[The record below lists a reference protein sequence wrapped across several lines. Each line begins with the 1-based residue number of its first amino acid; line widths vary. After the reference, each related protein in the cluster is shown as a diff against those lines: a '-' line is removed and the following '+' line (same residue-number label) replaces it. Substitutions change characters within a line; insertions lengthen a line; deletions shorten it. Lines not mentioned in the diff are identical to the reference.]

1 MSIKIKV
8 ISILVLVSALSNLCY
23 SGITTD
29 PFAYFNVYSL
39 GNIGSATSSYRS
51 DFQGVAGAG
60 GDVYFSGFSL
70 DGRDTVSDYVLYTG
84 GNATLGGNYAG
95 NLEIGGNLNLGGV
108 SVYGNAYVGGNV
120 SNYSGGSLFGDI
132 IASGQIGLSQSFTV
146 TGTSSSQASFGNL
159 ADHAGL
165 SNYFL
170 STSRAIAAMNNT
182 AVLNN
187 QWGGINLTA
196 SSGINV
202 VSLSADELKNAW
214 GFTINAPDD
223 ATIFINVSGGA
234 ATLDST
240 NWIYAGGV
248 SSSNVLLN
256 YLDATAL
263 NLSGGN
269 TVNILAPYADT
280 NFSSGVVTG
289 SLIVGNLFGGGQVN
303 LGHFQNTELAQ
314 GYPIPE
320 PASVL
325 LVCIGGWLVGLGRK
339 AGFLDK

>member
-1 MSIKIKV
+1 MSIKLKV
-8 ISILVLVSALSNLCY
+8 ISILVLALSNLCY

-39 GNIGSATSSYRS
+39 GNIGSATSLYHS

-70 DGRDTVSDYVLYTG
+70 DGHDTVSDYVLHTG
-84 GNATLGGNYAG
+84 GNATLGGNYVG
-95 NLEIGGNLNLGGV
+95 NLEIGGNLSLGGV

-120 SNYSGGSLFGDI
+120 SNYGGGSLFGDI
-132 IASGQIGLSQSFTV
+132 VASGQIGLSQSFTV
-146 TGTSSSQASFGNL
+146 TGMSSSLSSFNSIMNY
-159 ADHAGL
+159 DSL

-170 STSRAIAAMNNT
+170 STSRAIAAMDNT
-182 AVLNN
+182 AVLSN

-196 SSGINV
+196 LSGINV
-202 VSLSADELKNAW
+202 VSLSANELRNAW
-214 GFTINAPDD
+214 GFNITAPED
-223 ATIFINVSGGA
+223 ATIYINIYGET

-240 NWIYAGGV
+240 DWVYTGGV
-248 SSSNVLLN
+248 SSGNVLLN

-303 LGHFQNTELAQ
+303 LGHFQNTESVAQ

-325 LVCIGGWLVGLGRK
+325 LVCVGGLLVGLGRK
-339 AGFLDK
+339 AGFFDK